1 MYLVT
6 AQVKMLM
13 SYKLEAMNLWQAVEE
28 VKERCYCIPEEQ
40 MVTCKTGK
48 LVEMANIGFFWVFWS
63 FGTVTT
69 SEQFR
74 FYGMSRV

>member
-13 SYKLEAMNLWQAVEE
+13 RYKLEAMNLWQAVEE

-48 LVEMANIGFFWVFWS
+48 LVKMANIGFFLGFLVFWHS
-63 FGTVTT
+63 NNK
-69 SEQFR
+69 
-74 FYGMSRV
+74 